1 MSGANSYLLDL
12 LAVKRSLA
20 ALQER
25 CDDLHDKAE
34 ARFVALAAERDVQ
47 VKEKEEAQLA
57 LEECRK
63 QLDEKESQ
71 LAKWKEEAQGA
82 SEETELLLLQLNQV
96 QEELEYYFLI
106 SRRLTGMLR
115 SSENL
120 FKKTFAII
128 SETAL

>member
-25 CDDLHDKAE
+25 FDDLHDKAE

-47 VKEKEEAQLA
+47 VKEKEEAQQA

-128 SETAL
+128 SDTAL

>member
-1 MSGANSYLLDL
+1 MLDL
-12 LAVKRSLA
+12 QAVQRSLA

-25 CDDLHDKAE
+25 FDDLHDKAE

-47 VKEKEEAQLA
+47 VKEKEEAQQA

-96 QEELEYYFLI
+96 QEELKYYFLI
-106 SRRLTGMLR
+106 
-115 SSENL
+115 
-120 FKKTFAII
+120 
-128 SETAL
+128 

>member
-12 LAVKRSLA
+12 LAVQRSLA

-25 CDDLHDKAE
+25 FDDLHDKAE

-47 VKEKEEAQLA
+47 VKEKEEAQQA

-96 QEELEYYFLI
+96 QEELKYYFLI